1 MSDAPRRPENVYQRY
16 HAHVYFD
23 AGTVEQA
30 RALCQRVAADYPA
43 VAMGRVHER
52 LVGPHP
58 RWSCQLAFGNEQFD
72 AVIARLE
79 RERNG
84 LTVFVHGL
92 TGDDYADH
100 TAHAM
105 WLGDAAELDLRMFA
119 PGPASER
126 PHPQ

>member
-1 MSDAPRRPENVYQRY
+1 MSPASDRMPRRPENVYERY

-30 RALCQRVAADYPA
+30 RALCQRVADECS

-58 RWSCQLAFGNEQFD
+58 RWSCQLAFGRDRFD
-72 AVIARLE
+72 AVIALLDGE
-79 RERNG
+79 RQG
-84 LTVFVHGL
+84 LTVLVHGL

-100 TAHAM
+100 TEHAM
-105 WLGDAAELDLRMFA
+105 WLGDAAVLDLSAFA
-119 PGPASER
+119 PARRG
-126 PHPQ
+126 

>member
-1 MSDAPRRPENVYQRY
+1 MSRRPENRYDHY

-23 AGTVEQA
+23 ADTVEQA
-30 RALCQRVAADYPA
+30 RALCQHVAAECS

-58 RWSCQLAFGNEQFD
+58 RWSCQLAFDRDQFA
-72 AVIARLE
+72 AVIGLLE

-92 TGDDYADH
+92 TGDEYADH
-100 TAHAM
+100 TDHAM
-105 WLGDAAELDLRMFA
+105 WLGDAAELDLRMFT
-119 PGPASER
+119 PAAGRER
-126 PHPQ
+126 RSPQ

>member
-1 MSDAPRRPENVYQRY
+1 MPRRPENLCQSY

-23 AGTVEQA
+23 ADTVAQA
-30 RALCQRVAADYPA
+30 RALCERVAAECS

-58 RWSCQLAFGNEQFD
+58 RWSCQLAFDRDQFA
-72 AVIARLE
+72 AVIALLE

-84 LTVFVHGL
+84 LTIFVHGL

-100 TAHAM
+100 TEHAM
-105 WLGDAAELDLRMFA
+105 WLGDAAVLDLRMFTPAAGRERQA
-119 PGPASER
+119 P
-126 PHPQ
+126 Q

>member
-1 MSDAPRRPENVYQRY
+1 MARRPENVHERY

-23 AGTVEQA
+23 AGSVAQA
-30 RALCQRVAADYPA
+30 RALCERVAGECS

-58 RWSCQLAFGNEQFD
+58 RWSCQLAFDRGHFD
-72 AVIARLE
+72 AVIALLE

-100 TAHAM
+100 TEHAM
-105 WLGDAAELDLRMFA
+105 WLGDAAELDLRMFT
-119 PGPASER
+119 PGPGRKPPA
-126 PHPQ
+126 PQ